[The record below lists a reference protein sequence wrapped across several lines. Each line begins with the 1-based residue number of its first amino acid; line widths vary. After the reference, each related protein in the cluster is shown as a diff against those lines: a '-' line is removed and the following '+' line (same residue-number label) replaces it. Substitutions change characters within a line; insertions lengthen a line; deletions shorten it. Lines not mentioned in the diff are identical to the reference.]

1 MNINDIL
8 RKYNTNQGQ
17 KIEEDAGTLKQ
28 LCKSKSGMLYGQ
40 APVGYKQQ
48 LASSKYNT
56 EVAESWEG
64 KWQNKEEFT
73 YNSRGRQISKEN
85 VMKRA
90 EEEAARKIEEIERKA
105 RMKVLEKKNILSRNE
120 GRDWRGLAKKGIYY

>member
-1 MNINDIL
+1 MD
-8 RKYNTNQGQ
+8 
-17 KIEEDAGTLKQ
+17 EDVGTLKQ

-40 APVGYKQQ
+40 APVGYKQ

-90 EEEAARKIEEIERKA
+90 EEEAARKIEEI
-105 RMKVLEKKNILSRNE
+105 
-120 GRDWRGLAKKGIYY
+120 